1 MSVYDKYEQTIM
13 TVDPIKYRG
22 KVKEVRGF
30 LIKGRGP
37 HAQVGEI
44 CKIFQNKENPND
56 YEHFIPAEVVG
67 FNEKEMLLMPL
78 SDMVG
83 IEPNQVIIA
92 TGEPLSIPVSDK
104 LLGRV
109 LNGMGNPIDNQGEI
123 FSQTRYPIFNKAP
136 SSLER
141 NRIKTKLSVGVK
153 AIDVPLT
160 LGKGQ
165 RIGIFAGSGVGKS
178 TLLGM
183 IAHYTEADVNVI
195 CLIGERGREVKE
207 FIEDILQKEG
217 LSRSVV
223 VVATSDASPL
233 ERVRSIYVAQTIA
246 EYFRDIGKDVLLMV
260 DSITRFAWAQREI
273 GLSIGEPPATRGYP
287 TSVFTLLPKI
297 FERAGCSDRGSITGI
312 YTVLVEGDDVNEPIS
327 DTVRGVLDGHIVLS
341 RNLAE
346 KGQYPSIDILKSI
359 SRLFPAVTTKEQKD
373 IVKKLRQIL
382 AIYYENEDLISIGA
396 YQKGTNPDI
405 DYAIEKIKD
414 IQLFLSQDVSE
425 GYSFEESLMLLNKV
439 FQMSKEENEED
450 YI

>member
-1 MSVYDKYEQTIM
+1 MSVYDKYEHTIM
-13 TVDPIKYRG
+13 TLDPIKYRG
-22 KVKEVRGF
+22 RVKEVKGF
-30 LIKGRGP
+30 LIKGKGP
-37 HAQVGEI
+37 YAQVGEI
-44 CKIFQNKENPND
+44 CKIYQNKDNPND
-56 YEHFIPAEVVG
+56 FEHYILSEVVG

-92 TGEPLSIPVSDK
+92 TGEPLTIPVSDK

-109 LNGMGNPIDNQGEI
+109 LNGMGHPIDNLGEI
-123 FSQTRYPIFNKAP
+123 YSPIRYPIFNKAP

-141 NRIKTKLSVGVK
+141 SRIKTRLSTGVK
-153 AIDVPLT
+153 AIDIPLT

-207 FIEDILQKEG
+207 FVEDILQKEG

-246 EYFRDIGKDVLLMV
+246 EYFRDNGKDVLLMV

-341 RNLAE
+341 RSLAE
-346 KGQYPSIDILKSI
+346 KNHYPSIDILKSI
-359 SRLFPAVTTKEQKD
+359 SRLFNAVSSKEQKEL
-373 IVKKLRQIL
+373 VKKLRQVL
-382 AIYYENEDLISIGA
+382 ATYYENEDLIAIGA

-405 DYAIEKIKD
+405 DYALDKIKS
-414 IQLFLSQDVSE
+414 ILAFLSQDISE
-425 GYSFEESLMLLNKV
+425 GYSFEESMALLNKV
-439 FQMSKEENEED
+439 FSSENEEKEEE
-450 YI
+450 YY

>member
-1 MSVYDKYEQTIM
+1 MSVYDKYEHTIM

-22 KVKEVRGF
+22 RVKEVKGF
-30 LIKGRGP
+30 LIKGKGP
-37 HAQVGEI
+37 YAQIGEI

-56 YEHFIPAEVVG
+56 FEHFIPAEVVG
-67 FNEKEMLLMPL
+67 FNENEMLLMPL
-78 SDMVG
+78 SEMVG

-92 TGEPLSIPVSDK
+92 TGEPLTIPVSEK

-109 LNGMGNPIDNQGEI
+109 LNGMGSPIDNLGEI
-123 FSQTRYPIFNKAP
+123 FSTVRYPIFNKAP
-136 SSLER
+136 SSLDR
-141 NRIKTKLSVGVK
+141 NRIRSKLAVGVK
-153 AIDVPLT
+153 AIDIPLT

-260 DSITRFAWAQREI
+260 DSVTRFAWAQREI

-297 FERAGCSDRGSITGI
+297 FERAGCSDKGSITGI

-359 SRLFPAVTTKEQKD
+359 SRLFNYLASKEQKE
-373 IVKKLRQIL
+373 IVKKIRKII
-382 AIYYENEDLISIGA
+382 ATYTENEDLISIGA

-405 DYAIEKIKD
+405 DFAIEKIKD
-414 IQLFLSQDVSE
+414 VYSFLNQDISE
-425 GYSFEESLMLLNKV
+425 GYSFEESLMLANKI
-439 FQMSKEENEED
+439 FETNTSENEES
-450 YI
+450 YY

>member
-1 MSVYDKYEQTIM
+1 MSIYDKYEQTIS
-13 TVDPIKYRG
+13 TIDPIKYRG
-22 KVKEVRGF
+22 RVKEVRGF
-30 LIKGRGP
+30 LIKGKGP
-37 HAQVGEI
+37 YAQVGEI
-44 CKIFQNKENPND
+44 CKIFQNKEDPND
-56 YEHFIPAEVVG
+56 FDHFVSAEVVG
-67 FNEKEMLLMPL
+67 FNENEMLLMPL

-83 IEPNQVIIA
+83 IEPNQIIIA
-92 TGEPLSIPVSDK
+92 TGEPLTIPVSEK

-109 LNGMGNPIDNQGEI
+109 LNGMGVPIDNLGEI
-123 FSQTRYPIFNKAP
+123 YSQTRYPIFNKAP
-136 SSLER
+136 SSLQR
-141 NRIKTKLSVGVK
+141 SRIKSRLAVGVK
-153 AIDVPLT
+153 AIDIPLT

-246 EYFRDIGKDVLLMV
+246 EYFRDLGKDVLLMV
-260 DSITRFAWAQREI
+260 DSMTRFAWAQREI

-341 RNLAE
+341 RALAE
-346 KGQYPSIDILKSI
+346 KNQYPSIDILKSI
-359 SRLFPAVTTKEQKD
+359 SRLFSAISSKEQKEM
-373 IVKKLRQIL
+373 VKKLRQII
-382 AIYYENEDLISIGA
+382 AIYTENEDLISIGA

-414 IQLFLSQDVSE
+414 IYSFLSQDVSE
-425 GYSFEESLMLLNKV
+425 GYSFEESMVLLQKIFEVN
-439 FQMSKEENEED
+439 MENED
-450 YI
+450 NYL

>member
-1 MSVYDKYEQTIM
+1 MSIYDKYEQTIS
-13 TVDPIKYRG
+13 TIDPIKYRG
-22 KVKEVRGF
+22 RVKEVRGF
-30 LIKGRGP
+30 LIKGKGP
-37 HAQVGEI
+37 YAQVGEI
-44 CKIFQNKENPND
+44 CKIFQNKEDPND
-56 YEHFIPAEVVG
+56 FDHFVSAEVVG
-67 FNEKEMLLMPL
+67 FNENEMLLMPL

-83 IEPNQVIIA
+83 IEPNQIIIA
-92 TGEPLSIPVSDK
+92 TGEPLTIPVSEK

-109 LNGMGNPIDNQGEI
+109 LNGMGVPIDNLGEI
-123 FSQTRYPIFNKAP
+123 YSQTRYPIFNKAP
-136 SSLER
+136 SSLQR
-141 NRIKTKLSVGVK
+141 SRIKSRLAVGVK
-153 AIDVPLT
+153 AIDIPLT

-246 EYFRDIGKDVLLMV
+246 EYFRDLGKDVLLMV
-260 DSITRFAWAQREI
+260 DSMTRFAWAQREI

-341 RNLAE
+341 RALAE
-346 KGQYPSIDILKSI
+346 KNQYPSIDILKSI
-359 SRLFPAVTTKEQKD
+359 SRLFSAISSKEQKEM
-373 IVKKLRQIL
+373 VKKLRQII
-382 AIYYENEDLISIGA
+382 AIYTENEDLISIGA

-414 IQLFLSQDVSE
+414 IYSFLSQDVSE
-425 GYSFEESLMLLNKV
+425 GYSFEESMVLLQKIFEVN
-439 FQMSKEENEED
+439 MENED
-450 YI
+450 NYF

>member
-1 MSVYDKYEQTIM
+1 MSVYDKYEQTLLTI
-13 TVDPIKYRG
+13 DPIKYRG
-22 KVKEVRGF
+22 KVKEVKGF
-30 LIKGRGP
+30 LIKGKGP

-56 YEHFIPAEVVG
+56 FEHYISAEVVG

-83 IEPNQVIIA
+83 IEPNQIIIA

-109 LNGMGNPIDNQGEI
+109 LNGMGIPIDNLGEI

-136 SSLER
+136 SSLQR
-141 NRIKTKLSVGVK
+141 SRINSRLSTGVK
-153 AIDVPLT
+153 AIDIPLT

-217 LSRSVV
+217 LERSVV

-233 ERVRSIYVAQTIA
+233 ERIRSIYVAQTIA
-246 EYFRDIGKDVLLMV
+246 EYFRDQGKDVLLMV

-341 RNLAE
+341 RNIAE

-359 SRLFPAVTTKEQKD
+359 SRLFNAISSKEQKEL
-373 IVKKLRQIL
+373 VKKLRQIL
-382 AIYYENEDLISIGA
+382 STYFENEDLISIGA
-396 YQKGTNPDI
+396 YQRGSNPDI
-405 DYAIEKIKD
+405 DYAIDKIKQ
-414 IQLFLSQDVSE
+414 IQSFLAQEITE
-425 GYSFEESLMLLNKV
+425 GYSFDESMIFLNKV
-439 FQMSKEENEED
+439 FSDEQEESEEG

>member
-13 TVDPIKYRG
+13 TIDPIKYRG

-30 LIKGRGP
+30 LIKGNGP
-37 HAQVGEI
+37 YAQVGEI
-44 CKIFQNKENPND
+44 CKIYQNKEDPND
-56 YEHFIPAEVVG
+56 FDHYISSEVVG

-92 TGEPLSIPVSDK
+92 TGEPLSIPVSEK

-109 LNGMGNPIDNQGEI
+109 LNGMGTPIDNLGEI
-123 FSQTRYPIFNKAP
+123 FSPIRYPIFNKAP
-136 SSLER
+136 SSLDR
-141 NRIKTKLSVGVK
+141 KRIKTKLAVGVK
-153 AIDVPLT
+153 AIDIPLT

-217 LSRSVV
+217 LARSVV

-246 EYFRDIGKDVLLMV
+246 EYFRDAGKDVLLMV

-297 FERAGCSDRGSITGI
+297 FERAGCSDKGSITGI

-346 KGQYPSIDILKSI
+346 KGQYPSIDVLKSI
-359 SRLFPAVTTKEQKD
+359 SRLFPTITDKEHKEL
-373 IVKKLRQIL
+373 VKKLRQII
-382 AIYYENEDLISIGA
+382 AIYSENEDLISIGA
-396 YQKGTNPDI
+396 YQKGTNRDI
-405 DYAIEKIKD
+405 DFAIDKIKD
-414 IQLFLSQDVSE
+414 IYSFLSQDVSE
-425 GYSFEESLMLLNKV
+425 GYSFDESLMLLKRLFESEV
-439 FQMSKEENEED
+439 EENED
-450 YI
+450 NYL

>member
-1 MSVYDKYEQTIM
+1 MSVYDKYEHTIM

-22 KVKEVRGF
+22 KVKEVKGF
-30 LIKGRGP
+30 LIKGKGP
-37 HAQVGEI
+37 YAQVGEI

-56 YEHFIPAEVVG
+56 FEHFIPAEVVG
-67 FNEKEMLLMPL
+67 FNENEMLLMPL

-92 TGEPLSIPVSDK
+92 TGEPLTIPVSEK

-109 LNGMGNPIDNQGEI
+109 LNGMGSPIDNLGEI
-123 FSQTRYPIFNKAP
+123 FSPVRYPIFNKAP
-136 SSLER
+136 SSLDR
-141 NRIKTKLSVGVK
+141 NRIRTRLAVGVK
-153 AIDVPLT
+153 AIDIPLT

-246 EYFRDIGKDVLLMV
+246 EYFRDMGKDVLLMV

-297 FERAGCSDRGSITGI
+297 FERAGCSDKGSITGI

-341 RNLAE
+341 RSLAE

-359 SRLFPAVTTKEQKD
+359 SRLFNNLASKEQKE
-373 IVKKLRQIL
+373 IVKNIRKII
-382 AIYYENEDLISIGA
+382 ATYTENEDLISIGA

-405 DYAIEKIKD
+405 DFAIDKIKD
-414 IQLFLSQDVSE
+414 VYSFLSQDVSE
-425 GYSFEESLMLLNKV
+425 GYSFEESLMLANKI
-439 FQMSKEENEED
+439 FETNTSENEES
-450 YI
+450 YY